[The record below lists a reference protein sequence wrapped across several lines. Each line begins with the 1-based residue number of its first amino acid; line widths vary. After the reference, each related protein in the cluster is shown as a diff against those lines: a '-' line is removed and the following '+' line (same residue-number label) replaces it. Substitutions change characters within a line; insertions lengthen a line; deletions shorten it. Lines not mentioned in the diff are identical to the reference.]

1 MDKAEPRWHEDAA
14 VDNTQPREPEAAAV
28 DKAKAQVG
36 WRKKNFAGRS
46 TSTLYTSYKQTLN
59 PKL

>member
-36 WRKKNFAGRS
+36 WRKKISREEAKAPFIRLTN
-46 TSTLYTSYKQTLN
+46 K
-59 PKL
+59 P